1 MQICRL
7 IGLALTLPL
16 VCLALDESTTAW
28 AESEPDSNRDKPID
42 EVVAAG
48 TKSLATLEAEALAA
62 EDRFYEEYNRLN
74 DDDDY
79 DMVCQKEAQPGTQIK
94 TRNCRPKIVND
105 LIAENSQKFL
115 IGEDGTVS
123 LGHIEHHQDL
133 ALKKLEALVQEH
145 PSLTQ
150 ALVEFYTKKKIYQS
164 EHDRRCDAKTLICS
178 D

>member
-7 IGLALTLPL
+7 SGVALTLII
-16 VCLALDESTTAW
+16 CLAFDETMIASAQ
-28 AESEPDSNRDKPID
+28 SEPDSNRNEPI
-42 EVVAAG
+42 EEIVAAG

-62 EDRFYEEYNRLN
+62 EDRLYEEYNRLN

-94 TRNCRPKIVND
+94 KRICRPKIVNS

-115 IGEDGTVS
+115 VGEDGTVS
-123 LGHIEHHQDL
+123 LGHIEYHQGL
-133 ALKKLEALVQEH
+133 ALKKLESMVQEY

-150 ALVEFYTKKKIYQS
+150 ALVEFYTKRKIYES
-164 EHDRRCDAKTLICS
+164 EHDRRCDASPLICS